1 MTAEETT
8 ARAPGTQGTGDEWP
22 DSPKH
27 ELKFLETPS
36 HVNEIA
42 RRLIEAAVELHRHL
56 GPGYAESVYENA
68 LAVELGL
75 RGIPF
80 ERQAGFRVD
89 YNGREV
95 GEGRLDLLIE
105 GILIVELKAVD
116 RFTEVHVSQ
125 ALAYLK
131 ATEHPL
137 ALLINFNVP
146 VLMRGVKR
154 IVRNRAITNEDGT
167 ARARESNGKQT

>member
-1 MTAEETT
+1 MTEEEDRKG
-8 ARAPGTQGTGDEWP
+8 ARDARVGEEGANSLRLQEPP
-22 DSPKH
+22 P
-27 ELKFLETPS
+27 
-36 HVNEIA
+36 HVNDIA
-42 RRLIEAAVELHRHL
+42 RRVIEAAVEVHRHL

-68 LAVELGL
+68 LAIELGL
-75 RGIPF
+75 RGILF

-89 YNGREV
+89 YKGHEV
-95 GEGRLDLLIE
+95 GEGRMDLLIDR
-105 GILIVELKAVD
+105 ILVVELKAVD

-131 ATEHPL
+131 ATGHPL

-154 IVRNRAITNEDGT
+154 IVLNRPISYEEAV
-167 ARARESNGKQT
+167 ARAATPRENQR

>member
-1 MTAEETT
+1 MTEEERT
-8 ARAPGTQGTGDEWP
+8 ARAQGPQGTGDERA

-27 ELKFLETPS
+27 ERKFWETPP
-36 HVNEIA
+36 HVNDIA
-42 RRLIEAAVELHRHL
+42 RRVIEAAVEVHRRL

-75 RGIPF
+75 RDIPF

-89 YNGREV
+89 DKGREV

-105 GILIVELKAVD
+105 RILIVELKAVD
-116 RFTEVHVSQ
+116 HFTDVHVSQ

-131 ATEHPL
+131 TTGHPL
-137 ALLINFNVP
+137 ALLIDFNVP

-154 IVRNRAITNEDGT
+154 IVLNRPMIHEEEA
-167 ARARESNGKQT
+167 ARVRKS